1 MNYLYKHYDKK
12 GNLLYVGITKNV
24 KKRQR
29 SHARKSE
36 WFFLVE
42 RICVHAAMSSRD
54 EIHRLE
60 ILTIMIEEPIFN
72 NRHSSLDSR
81 NSRISLMSDSRFI
94 EYKTKLI
101 STGFARDINFLIE
114 DYPDSTEWCV
124 QPERTKTNRYLPK
137 FKANE
142 RLLTENVHNSNY
154 HSHLESGKPVPKKPL
169 LFRKYVLEVLTAIVV
184 VVVYSWHIYLLVAY

>member
-12 GNLLYVGITKNV
+12 GNLLYVGITKNI

-29 SHARKSE
+29 NHARKSE

-42 RICVHAAMSSRD
+42 RICIHAALSSRE

-72 NRHSSLDSR
+72 NNHSSIDSR
-81 NSRISLMSDSRFI
+81 NARISLMSDSRFI
-94 EYKTKLI
+94 EYKTNLI
-101 STGFARDINFLIE
+101 STGFARDINSMIE
-114 DYPDSTEWCV
+114 DYPDSAEWCV

-142 RLLTENVHNSNY
+142 RLLAENVHNNT
-154 HSHLESGKPVPKKPL
+154 SHLEDSGRVKPVKLP
-169 LFRKYVLEVLTAIVV
+169 FIYRKYVLEVLTAIVV
-184 VVVYSWHIYLLVAY
+184 AVAYSWHIYLLVAY